1 MTHGFMEKE
10 ERRLWA
16 VLNECRLN
24 FESKMLEAESKVSYE
39 QYGQGGLVLHR
50 GFYCPSLICDVVVGN
65 CNRGRLRKTAPDNP
79 DYIYGFN
86 STHQLVTVKKIVS
99 CSIEERE
106 FVFTDGQ
113 TEIGIGSPN
122 NYNTSFTISECKYDG
137 NRLLSYAFGFS
148 SSLFPHMVELREEQY
163 TYLENEMH
171 VERYLFVPN
180 SPPMVDKHYKYCFR
194 VENGILASYTEER
207 YTGDSCKK
215 DDRVFKALKRRIP
228 GY

>member
-50 GFYCPSLICDVVVGN
+50 GFYCPSLIYDVVVGN
-65 CNRGRLRKTAPDNP
+65 CNRGRLRKIAPDNP

-86 STHQLVTVKKIVS
+86 STHQLVTVKKIDS
-99 CSIEERE
+99 CSIERE

-148 SSLFPHMVELREEQY
+148 SSLFPHLVELREEQY

-180 SPPMVDKHYKYCFR
+180 SPP
-194 VENGILASYTEER
+194 IER